1 MPFTK
6 YKLIGEISL
15 PSSPVANEHAFV
27 SEKPQPKSLACYYF
41 FASGLLAI
49 ILLSYFSSPLAH
61 TLHLQQSLDQQLCGQ
76 DACRFL
82 LVSAIGEGESKVCL
96 MLSVFS

>member
-27 SEKPQPKSLACYYF
+27 SEKPQPKSLARYYF
-41 FASGLLAI
+41 VASGLLAV
-49 ILLSYFSSPLAH
+49 ILLSYFSSPVIH
-61 TLHLQQSLDQQLCGQ
+61 SLHLQQSLDQQLCGQ

-82 LVSAIGEGESKVCL
+82 LVSAIGEGESRVCL
-96 MLSVFS
+96 VLYLYR